1 MIIVVDE
8 VEVNFINKSLTCR
21 GLTFYHLWSLTHI
34 EINKHS
40 TLKMKTPVLKLAIL
54 LLILCISTVSFAQD
68 FQGKAYYMSKT
79 TIDMDDFG
87 GSDLSPERKKQIQE
101 RMKSFLEK
109 QYILTFNKEESIYK
123 EDEKLEAPGGG
134 GRGFGGFGSSLTGG
148 PKYKNVK
155 SKELLQDQEFFG
167 KQFLI
172 KDELKDLE
180 WKMGTETKQIG
191 QYTVF
196 KATATKIITGI
207 DVQSFRPRG
216 RNDRSEREKAKD
228 STKAG
233 DKAEEKSTDSENPR
247 TIEVTAWYTPQIPIN
262 QGPDDYWGLPG
273 LILEVS
279 ADRTIILCTK
289 IVMNPEEKEAID
301 KPKKGDV
308 VTQEEYTKITT
319 KKMEEMR
326 EMYGGRGGRGG
337 GRRN

>member
-1 MIIVVDE
+1 
-8 VEVNFINKSLTCR
+8 
-21 GLTFYHLWSLTHI
+21 
-34 EINKHS
+34 
-40 TLKMKTPVLKLAIL
+40 MKTPILKLALFFTVL
-54 LLILCISTVSFAQD
+54 LTGINSFAQD
-68 FQGKAYYMSKT
+68 AFQGKAYYLSKT
-79 TIDMDDFG
+79 TIDLDQFG
-87 GSDLSPERKKQIQE
+87 GGDMSPERKKQIQE

-180 WKMGTETKQIG
+180 WTMGSETKQIG

-196 KATATKIITGI
+196 KATATKAITGF
-207 DVQSFRPRG
+207 DMQNFRPRG
-216 RNDRSEREKAKD
+216 RNQRGEGDKEKD

-233 DKAEEKSTDSENPR
+233 DKAEEKSTDSKEPR
-247 TIEVTAWYTPQIPIN
+247 TIEVVAWYTPQIPIN

-289 IVMNPEEKEAID
+289 IVMNPEEKEDIE

-319 KKMEEMR
+319 KKMEEFR
-326 EMYGGRGGRGG
+326 NSRGRGGRGG
-337 GRRN
+337 ARRH